1 MIRHHPTHWIAVAVV
16 LAFALLT
23 LREAHGQSANASA
36 VFEGR
41 PALAGAQAGL
51 GAQAGP
57 AQGGIGLQGSDGAEL
72 NLRPPRAVREAR
84 QENMPQGEPA
94 SPIAATQPE
103 VIATLDE
110 DRLLPP
116 RLEPDLTPAQARARA
131 RQAP

>member
-16 LAFALLT
+16 LVVALLT
-23 LREAHGQSANASA
+23 LREAHGQSTNAAA

-57 AQGGIGLQGSDGAEL
+57 PQGGIGLQGSDGAEL

-94 SPIAATQPE
+94 GDAERVAA
-103 VIATLDE
+103 LDE
-110 DRLLPP
+110 ERLLPP
-116 RLEPDLTPAQARARA
+116 KLEPDLTPAQARTQA
-131 RQAP
+131 RQAR

>member
-16 LAFALLT
+16 LVFALLT
-23 LREAHGQSANASA
+23 LREAHGQSANAA
-36 VFEGR
+36 AMFEGR

-57 AQGGIGLQGSDGAEL
+57 PQGGIGLQGSDGAEL
-72 NLRPPRAVREAR
+72 NLRPPRAVREAP

-94 SPIAATQPE
+94 GAPA

-110 DRLLPP
+110 ERLLPP
-116 RLEPDLTPAQARARA
+116 KVEPDLTPAQARTQA
-131 RQAP
+131 RQAR

>member
-16 LAFALLT
+16 LVVALLT
-23 LREAHGQSANASA
+23 LREAHGQSTNAAA

-57 AQGGIGLQGSDGAEL
+57 PQGGIGLQGSDGAEL

-84 QENMPQGEPA
+84 QDNMPQGEPA
-94 SPIAATQPE
+94 GAAE

-110 DRLLPP
+110 ERLLPP
-116 RLEPDLTPAQARARA
+116 KVEPDLTPAQARTQA
-131 RQAP
+131 RQAR